1 LVRPVAFSRLQ
12 EVSIIFEVPVL
23 IEALRKEAPPLKG
36 SSEVLIF
43 LETG

>member
-12 EVSIIFEVPVL
+12 EVSIIFEVPAF
-23 IEALRKEAPPLKG
+23 IETFRKEEPPLKG
-36 SSEVLIF
+36 SLEVLIF